1 MFGKAVFLIDSGVIN
16 ATEVPSASWVPMRFL
31 LNTCILL
38 LFTLVVTAKAQS
50 EQRDIFT
57 DAGIRCD
64 RPTSQMRGNESG
76 REVMLYVRES
86 AESFDQ
92 KSSMQR
98 KLRKLIK
105 KYPSHP
111 VLNWQAGWLSYLN
124 NDFEGTITHFTI
136 AANQGEPNSAYLLG
150 YIGLG
155 LLDGED
161 ALKPDDSTK
170 LIPIDLAL
178 SRKCLE
184 VAANAELLVVLDSG
198 YHSNWF
204 KEVATSSLAAMYMH
218 DVGELFSFRSPW
230 PSMKW
235 EAIPYD
241 PITASQLV
249 TFLPN
254 KDGYSTLRKK
264 IKVAAERQEREER
277 ERKRIAKA
285 ESDRRYLKSLE
296 LTEQEVAMLADKC
309 SGYSTIKGICWAL
322 NLGEMRSVLISRGY
336 FSKSGSKNKFSF
348 RSDSPPV
355 ISVLN
360 SEVTFACGVF
370 NACDLSMRELA
381 NRLQKSGLVTSS
393 MEFDSEYS
401 AGYLENSSSSTSSL
415 CGRGKQGEKI
425 CVSETTG
432 TLGRFVGTGDV
443 SVSLGKGLVGKEVS
457 FD

>member
-1 MFGKAVFLIDSGVIN
+1 MFDRAMLLNDSN
-16 ATEVPSASWVPMRFL
+16 AADTAEVHSALWAPMRFL

-38 LFTLVVTAKAQS
+38 LLTLVITANAHS

-57 DAGIRCD
+57 EAGIRCD
-64 RPTSQMRGNESG
+64 RPTSQMRGHESG

-98 KLRKLIK
+98 KLSKLIK

-124 NDFEGTITHFTI
+124 NDFEGTITRLTI

-150 YIGLG
+150 FIGLG

-178 SRKCLE
+178 SKKCLE
-184 VAANAELLVVLDSG
+184 VAANAELLIFLDSG
-198 YHSNWF
+198 YYNHWF
-204 KEVATSSLAAMYMH
+204 KEAATSSLAAMYMH

-230 PSMKW
+230 PSVKW

-241 PITASQLV
+241 PIAASQLV
-249 TFLPN
+249 TSLPN
-254 KDGYSTLRKK
+254 KDDYSTLRNK
-264 IKVAAERQEREER
+264 IKVAKERQESEER

-285 ESDRRYLKSLE
+285 EADRQYLKSLE
-296 LTEQEVAMLADKC
+296 LTEREIAMLADKC

-322 NLGEMRSVLISRGY
+322 SLDEMRSVLISRGY

-348 RSDSPPV
+348 RSDSQPV
-355 ISVLN
+355 ISLLKN
-360 SEVTFACGVF
+360 EVTFACGVF

-381 NRLQKSGLVTSS
+381 KRLQRSGLVTGS

-401 AGYLENSSSSTSSL
+401 AGYFENSSSSTSSL